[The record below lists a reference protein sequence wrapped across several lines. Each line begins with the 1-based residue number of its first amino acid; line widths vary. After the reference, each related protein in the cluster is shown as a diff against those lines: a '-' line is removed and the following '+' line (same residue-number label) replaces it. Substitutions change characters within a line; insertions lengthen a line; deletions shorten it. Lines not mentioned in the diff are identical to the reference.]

1 MTTEEALAEAQ
12 TNDTGAGEVI
22 VIDNDLRTIII
33 PASITLL
40 GVVSDENV
48 QTLHFQMPKTYKGLD
63 LSEFAIRINYMNANN
78 VGDTYAVD
86 DSEISGENIVFTW
99 TVGRVACMYKG
110 NTKFIVCLKKKDVSG
125 NVLKE
130 FNTSLASLPV
140 LEGLETTEAVV
151 AENPDIIE
159 QILTKLDNVTEIP
172 QEKVSSA
179 VEEYMAKNPINIP
192 KKLPNP
198 HKLTFAGAVTAEYD
212 GSGAVTVTIPEVSVK
227 KIPRITD
234 GGKEEVA
241 AAVSFIDDD
250 CRSAAYDTLFPLI
263 KELDIP
269 YTLACPPGKI
279 GADLYM
285 TQEQLL
291 EMYNYGVT
299 ISCHTWAETNMDT
312 LSKDQLEENLKKC
325 VEKYRE
331 WGITDVNSYAYTQG
345 KYSVDNMSVVKKYF
359 NMGFLVNKGI
369 NIIPYETYYM
379 RRVGL
384 FPTDNSFSL
393 SDAKAYVDK
402 LLTSGGWLIFMTHC
416 WTSTFNVT
424 ELKELVSY
432 IKGKSVQII
441 DVNEMI
447 EKTGN
452 VVDIGYY
459 KKDDLNT
466 GKHYFVVDF
475 TGKIWTDQFS
485 SDTGE
490 KIETVELTIKTS
502 YSIGKETSSAYK
514 GKLLA
519 LTSTNT
525 KFKVCEPV
533 DVTDCSKVLITGW
546 SYSGYGI
553 YSFLD
558 ESGECASAKWA
569 TKTASEGGNS
579 VVEERVKVPAGAKT
593 LIIAGHSDYVLPAL
607 SKVRQ

>member
-1 MTTEEALAEAQ
+1 MTLEEALEASEVEPV
-12 TNDTGAGEVI
+12 NDIFQINPET
-22 VIDNDLRTIII
+22 RTITVPETEKIF
-33 PASITLL
+33 
-40 GVVSDENV
+40 GVSHDGNTERKHFRCPKIVGDNIDLSTMHLYINYQNANGQKYPYLVEDV
-48 QTLHFQMPKTYKGLD
+48 QTDGDYITFSWLIGADVVEYKGQ
-63 LSEFAIRINYMNANN
+63 I
-78 VGDTYAVD
+78 
-86 DSEISGENIVFTW
+86 
-99 TVGRVACMYKG
+99 
-110 NTKFIVCLKKKDVSG
+110 KFIVCAKKSDGTKS
-125 NVLKE
+125 E
-130 FNTSLASLPV
+130 WNTTLAEGTV
-140 LEGLETTEAVV
+140 LEGLEAADEV
-151 AENPDIIE
+151 AERNPDIIE
-159 QILTKLDNVTEIP
+159 QILTRLDSITEPVI
-172 QEKVSSA
+172 QESSA
-179 VEEYMAKNPINIP
+179 KRI
-192 KKLPNP
+192 
-198 HKLTFAGAVTAEYD
+198 T
-212 GSGAVTVTIPEVSVK
+212 
-227 KIPRITD
+227 RITD

-250 CRSAAYDTLFPLI
+250 CRSAAYATLFPLI

-312 LSKDQLEENLKKC
+312 LSKEQLEENLKKC

-345 KYSVDNMSVVKKYF
+345 KYSADNMSVVKKYF
-359 NMGFLVNKGI
+359 DMGFLVDKGI
-369 NIIPYETYYM
+369 NATPYETYYM

-384 FPTDNSFSL
+384 FPTDGSFSL
-393 SDAKAYVDK
+393 ADAKAYVDK

-416 WTSTFNVT
+416 WTSTFKAT
-424 ELKELVSY
+424 ELKELVNY
-432 IKGKSVQII
+432 IKGKSIPIV

-466 GKHYFVVDF
+466 GKHYFIVDS

-490 KIETVELTIKTS
+490 KIEAVELTIKTS
-502 YSIGKETSSAYK
+502 YSIGKETSSSYK

-525 KFKVCEPV
+525 KFRACEPV
-533 DVTDCSKVLITGW
+533 DVTDCSEVLITGW

-558 ESGECASAKWA
+558 ESGECVSAKWA
-569 TKTASEGGNS
+569 TKTTAEGGDS
-579 VVEERVKVPAGAKT
+579 VVEERISVPAGAKT

>member
-1 MTTEEALAEAQ
+1 MTTEEALAAAVVEPV
-12 TNDTGAGEVI
+12 NDIFEIDPETRVI
-22 VIDNDLRTIII
+22 TV
-33 PASITLL
+33 PASEKLF
-40 GVVSDENV
+40 GVANDGNSERKHFRCPKIVGDNIDLSTMHLYINYQNANGQKYPYLVEDV
-48 QTLHFQMPKTYKGLD
+48 QTDSDYITFTWLIGPDVVAYKGQ
-63 LSEFAIRINYMNANN
+63 
-78 VGDTYAVD
+78 V
-86 DSEISGENIVFTW
+86 
-99 TVGRVACMYKG
+99 
-110 NTKFIVCLKKKDVSG
+110 KFIVCAKKGDRAIS
-125 NVLKE
+125 E
-130 FNTSLASLPV
+130 WNTTIAEGTV
-140 LEGLETTEAVV
+140 LEGLEATDEVV
-151 AENPDIIE
+151 ARNPDIIE
-159 QILTKLDNVTEIP
+159 QILTRLNSITEPVT
-172 QEKVSSA
+172 QESSA
-179 VEEYMAKNPINIP
+179 KRI
-192 KKLPNP
+192 
-198 HKLTFAGAVTAEYD
+198 T
-212 GSGAVTVTIPEVSVK
+212 
-227 KIPRITD
+227 RITD

-241 AAVSFIDDD
+241 AAVSFVDDD
-250 CRSAAYDTLFPLI
+250 CRSATYTTLFPLI

-285 TQEQLL
+285 TREQLL
-291 EMYNYGVT
+291 EMYNHGVT

-312 LSKDQLEENLKKC
+312 LSKEQLKENLEKC

-345 KYSVDNMSVVKKYF
+345 KYSADNMSVVKKYF
-359 NMGFLVNKGI
+359 DMGFLVDKGI
-369 NIIPYETYYM
+369 NTAPYESYYM

-384 FPTDNSFSL
+384 FPTDGSFSL
-393 SDAKAYVDK
+393 ADAKIYVDK

-416 WTSTFNVT
+416 WTSTFNAT

-466 GKHYFVVDF
+466 GKHYFIVDS

-490 KIETVELTIKTS
+490 KIETIELTIMTS
-502 YSIGKETSSAYK
+502 YEIGKETSSSYK
-514 GKLLA
+514 GKLLP

-533 DVTDCSKVLITGW
+533 DVTDCLEVLITGW
-546 SYSGYGI
+546 SYNGYGI

-558 ESGECASAKWA
+558 ESGECISAKWS
-569 TKTASEGGNS
+569 TKSISEGGDP
-579 VVEERVKVPAGAKT
+579 VKEERVKVPAGAKT
-593 LIIAGHSDYVLPAL
+593 LIIAGHSDYLLPAL

>member
-1 MTTEEALAEAQ
+1 MTVEEALAASVVEPV
-12 TNDTGAGEVI
+12 NDIFEIDPETRVI
-22 VIDNDLRTIII
+22 TV
-33 PASITLL
+33 PASEKIF
-40 GVVSDENV
+40 GVSHDGNTERKHFRCSKIVGDNIDLSTMHLYINYQNANGQKYPYLVEDV
-48 QTLHFQMPKTYKGLD
+48 QTDGDYITFSWLIGPDVVEYKGQIKFVVCTKKSD
-63 LSEFAIRINYMNANN
+63 GTKSE
-78 VGDTYAVD
+78 
-86 DSEISGENIVFTW
+86 W
-99 TVGRVACMYKG
+99 
-110 NTKFIVCLKKKDVSG
+110 NT
-125 NVLKE
+125 
-130 FNTSLASLPV
+130 TLAEGTV
-140 LEGLETTEAVV
+140 LEGLEAANEVV
-151 AENPDIIE
+151 ERNPDIIE
-159 QILTKLDNVTEIP
+159 QILTRLDSITEP
-172 QEKVSSA
+172 VVQESSA
-179 VEEYMAKNPINIP
+179 KRI
-192 KKLPNP
+192 
-198 HKLTFAGAVTAEYD
+198 T
-212 GSGAVTVTIPEVSVK
+212 
-227 KIPRITD
+227 RITD
-234 GGKEEVA
+234 GRKEEVA

-250 CRSAAYDTLFPLI
+250 CRSAAYATLFPLI

-312 LSKDQLEENLKKC
+312 LSKEQLEENLKKC
-325 VEKYRE
+325 VERYRE

-345 KYSVDNMSVVKKYF
+345 KYSANNMSVVKKYF
-359 NMGFLVNKGI
+359 DMGFLVDKGI
-369 NIIPYETYYM
+369 NTAPYEAYYM

-384 FPTDNSFSL
+384 FPTDGSFSL
-393 SDAKAYVDK
+393 ADAKIYVDK

-416 WTSTFNVT
+416 WTSTFNAT
-424 ELKELVSY
+424 EFKELVSY

-466 GKHYFVVDF
+466 GKHYFIVDS

-490 KIETVELTIKTS
+490 KIETIELTIMTS
-502 YSIGKETSSAYK
+502 YEIGKETSSSYK
-514 GKLLA
+514 GKLLP

-533 DVTDCSKVLITGW
+533 DVTDCLEVLITGW

-558 ESGECASAKWA
+558 ESGECISAKWS
-569 TKTASEGGNS
+569 TKSISEGGDP
-579 VVEERVKVPAGAKT
+579 VKEERVKVPAGAKT
-593 LIIAGHSDYVLPAL
+593 LIIAGHSDYLLPAL

>member
-1 MTTEEALAEAQ
+1 MTLEEALEASGAEPV
-12 TNDTGAGEVI
+12 NDIFLLNPES
-22 VIDNDLRTIII
+22 RTITVPDTEKIFGVFSDGNTERKHFRCPKVVGDGI
-33 PASITLL
+33 DLTTLHLYINYQNANGKKYPYLVEDVQADGDYITFSWLISPD
-40 GVVSDENV
+40 VVS
-48 QTLHFQMPKTYKGLD
+48 YKGTVKFVLCAKKSD
-63 LSEFAIRINYMNANN
+63 GTKSE
-78 VGDTYAVD
+78 
-86 DSEISGENIVFTW
+86 W
-99 TVGRVACMYKG
+99 
-110 NTKFIVCLKKKDVSG
+110 NT
-125 NVLKE
+125 
-130 FNTSLASLPV
+130 TLAEGTV
-140 LEGLETTEAVV
+140 LEGLEATDEVV
-151 AENPDIIE
+151 ERNPDIIE
-159 QILTKLDNVTEIP
+159 QILTRLDSITEPVI
-172 QEKVSSA
+172 QESSA
-179 VEEYMAKNPINIP
+179 KRI
-192 KKLPNP
+192 
-198 HKLTFAGAVTAEYD
+198 T
-212 GSGAVTVTIPEVSVK
+212 
-227 KIPRITD
+227 RITD
-234 GGKEEVA
+234 GGREEIA

-250 CRSAAYDTLFPLI
+250 CRSAAYATLFPLI

-331 WGITDVNSYAYTQG
+331 WEITDVNSYAYTQG
-345 KYSVDNMSVVKKYF
+345 KYSVDNMSVIKKYF
-359 NMGFLVNKGI
+359 DMGFLVDKGI
-369 NIIPYETYYM
+369 NTIPYESCYM

-384 FPTDNSFSL
+384 FPTDGSFSL
-393 SDAKAYVDK
+393 ADAKIYVDK

-416 WTSTFNVT
+416 WTSTFNAT

-466 GKHYFVVDF
+466 GKHYFIVDS

-490 KIETVELTIKTS
+490 KIETIELTIMTS
-502 YSIGKETSSAYK
+502 YEIGKETSSSYK
-514 GKLLA
+514 GKLLP

-533 DVTDCSKVLITGW
+533 DVTDCLEVLITGW
-546 SYSGYGI
+546 SYNGYGI

-558 ESGECASAKWA
+558 ESGECISAKWS
-569 TKTASEGGNS
+569 TKSISEGGDP
-579 VVEERVKVPAGAKT
+579 VKEERVKVPAGAKT
-593 LIIAGHSDYVLPAL
+593 LIIAGHSDYLLPAL

>member
-1 MTTEEALAEAQ
+1 MTLEEALEASVIEPV
-12 TNDTGAGEVI
+12 NDIFEIDPETRVI
-22 VIDNDLRTIII
+22 TV
-33 PASITLL
+33 PASEKIF
-40 GVVSDENV
+40 GVSHDGNTERKHFRCSKIVGDNIDLSTMHLYINYQNANGQKYPYLVEDV
-48 QTLHFQMPKTYKGLD
+48 QTDGDYITFSWLIGPDVVEYKGQIKFVVCTKKSD
-63 LSEFAIRINYMNANN
+63 GTKSE
-78 VGDTYAVD
+78 
-86 DSEISGENIVFTW
+86 W
-99 TVGRVACMYKG
+99 
-110 NTKFIVCLKKKDVSG
+110 NT
-125 NVLKE
+125 
-130 FNTSLASLPV
+130 TLAEGTV
-140 LEGLETTEAVV
+140 LEGLEAANEVV
-151 AENPDIIE
+151 ERNPDIIE
-159 QILTKLDNVTEIP
+159 QILTRLDSITEPVI
-172 QEKVSSA
+172 QESSA
-179 VEEYMAKNPINIP
+179 KRI
-192 KKLPNP
+192 
-198 HKLTFAGAVTAEYD
+198 T
-212 GSGAVTVTIPEVSVK
+212 
-227 KIPRITD
+227 RITD
-234 GGKEEVA
+234 GRKEEVA

-250 CRSAAYDTLFPLI
+250 CRSAAYATLFPLI

-312 LSKDQLEENLKKC
+312 LSKEQLEENLKKC
-325 VEKYRE
+325 VERYRE

-345 KYSVDNMSVVKKYF
+345 KYSANNMSVVKKYF
-359 NMGFLVNKGI
+359 DMGFLVDKGI
-369 NIIPYETYYM
+369 NTAPYESYYM

-384 FPTDNSFSL
+384 FPTDGSFSL
-393 SDAKAYVDK
+393 ADAKIYVDK

-416 WTSTFNVT
+416 WTSTFNAT
-424 ELKELVSY
+424 EFKELVSY

-466 GKHYFVVDF
+466 GKHYFIVDS

-490 KIETVELTIKTS
+490 KIETIELTIMTS
-502 YSIGKETSSAYK
+502 YEIGKETSSSYK
-514 GKLLA
+514 GKLLP

-533 DVTDCSKVLITGW
+533 DVTDCLEVLITGW

-558 ESGECASAKWA
+558 ESGECISAKWS
-569 TKTASEGGNS
+569 TKSISEGGDP
-579 VVEERVKVPAGAKT
+579 VKEERVKVPAGAKT
-593 LIIAGHSDYVLPAL
+593 LIIAGHSDYLLPAL

>member
-1 MTTEEALAEAQ
+1 MTLEEALEASGAEPV
-12 TNDTGAGEVI
+12 NDIFQINPE
-22 VIDNDLRTIII
+22 NRTITVPESEKIF
-33 PASITLL
+33 
-40 GVVSDENV
+40 GVANDGNTERKHFRCPKVVGDNIDLSTMHLYINYQNANGQKYPYLVEDV
-48 QTLHFQMPKTYKGLD
+48 QTDGDYITFTWLIGPDVVAYKGQ
-63 LSEFAIRINYMNANN
+63 I
-78 VGDTYAVD
+78 
-86 DSEISGENIVFTW
+86 
-99 TVGRVACMYKG
+99 
-110 NTKFIVCLKKKDVSG
+110 KFIVCAKKADSSG
-125 NVLKE
+125 NLVNE
-130 FNTSLASLPV
+130 WNTTLAEGTV
-140 LEGLETTEAVV
+140 LEGLEATDEVV
-151 AENPDIIE
+151 AGNPDIIE
-159 QILTKLDNVTEIP
+159 QILTRLNSITEPVT
-172 QEKVSSA
+172 QESSA
-179 VEEYMAKNPINIP
+179 K
-192 KKLPNP
+192 
-198 HKLTFAGAVTAEYD
+198 
-212 GSGAVTVTIPEVSVK
+212 
-227 KIPRITD
+227 RITD

-250 CRSAAYDTLFPLI
+250 CRSATYTTLFPLI

-279 GADLYM
+279 GAEFYM

-359 NMGFLVNKGI
+359 DMGFLVNKGI

-416 WTSTFNVT
+416 WTSTFNAT
-424 ELKELVSY
+424 ELKDLVSY

-466 GKHYFVVDF
+466 GKHYFIVDY
-475 TGKIWTDQFS
+475 TGKIWTDQFPP
-485 SDTGE
+485 DTGE

-502 YSIGKETSSAYK
+502 YSIGKETSSTYK

-525 KFKVCEPV
+525 KFRACEPV
-533 DVTDCSKVLITGW
+533 SVTDCSEVLITGW

-558 ESGECASAKWA
+558 ESGECASGKWA

-607 SKVRQ
+607 SKVRK

>member
-1 MTTEEALAEAQ
+1 MTIDEALEASEAEPV
-12 TNDTGAGEVI
+12 NDIFQINPE
-22 VIDNDLRTIII
+22 NRTITVPESERIF
-33 PASITLL
+33 
-40 GVVSDENV
+40 GVSHDGNTERKHFRCPKIVGDNIDLSTMHLYINYQNANGQKYPYLVEDV
-48 QTLHFQMPKTYKGLD
+48 QTDGDYITFTWLIGPDVVAYKGQ
-63 LSEFAIRINYMNANN
+63 I
-78 VGDTYAVD
+78 
-86 DSEISGENIVFTW
+86 
-99 TVGRVACMYKG
+99 
-110 NTKFIVCLKKKDVSG
+110 KFIVCAKKGDG
-125 NVLKE
+125 TIPE
-130 FNTSLASLPV
+130 WNTTIAEGTV
-140 LEGLETTEAVV
+140 LEGLEATDEVV
-151 AENPDIIE
+151 ARNPDIIE
-159 QILTKLDNVTEIP
+159 QILTRLDSITEPVI
-172 QEKVSSA
+172 QESSA
-179 VEEYMAKNPINIP
+179 KRIT
-192 KKLPNP
+192 K
-198 HKLTFAGAVTAEYD
+198 
-212 GSGAVTVTIPEVSVK
+212 
-227 KIPRITD
+227 ITD

-250 CRSAAYDTLFPLI
+250 CRSAAYATLFPLI

-359 NMGFLVNKGI
+359 DMGFLVNKDI

-466 GKHYFVVDF
+466 GKHYFIVDS

-485 SDTGE
+485 SSAGE
-490 KIETVELTIKTS
+490 KIDIVELTIKTS
-502 YSIGKETSSAYK
+502 YSIGKETSSTYK

-525 KFKVCEPV
+525 KFRACEPV
-533 DVTDCSKVLITGW
+533 SVTDCSEVLITGW

-558 ESGECASAKWA
+558 ESGECVSAKWA
-569 TKTASEGGNS
+569 TKTVSEGGNS
-579 VVEERVKVPAGAKT
+579 VVEERISVPAGAKT
-593 LIIAGHSDYVLPAL
+593 LIIAGHSDYVLPGL

>member
-1 MTTEEALAEAQ
+1 MTVEEALAASVVEPV
-12 TNDTGAGEVI
+12 NDIFEINPETRVI
-22 VIDNDLRTIII
+22 TV
-33 PASITLL
+33 PASEKLF
-40 GVVSDENV
+40 GVANDGNSERKHFRCPKIVGDNIDLSTMHLYINYQNANGQKYPYLVEDV
-48 QTLHFQMPKTYKGLD
+48 QTDGDYITFSWLIGPDVVEYKGQIKFVVCTKKSD
-63 LSEFAIRINYMNANN
+63 GTKSE
-78 VGDTYAVD
+78 
-86 DSEISGENIVFTW
+86 W
-99 TVGRVACMYKG
+99 
-110 NTKFIVCLKKKDVSG
+110 NT
-125 NVLKE
+125 
-130 FNTSLASLPV
+130 TLAEGTV
-140 LEGLETTEAVV
+140 LEGLEAANEVV
-151 AENPDIIE
+151 ERNPDIIE
-159 QILTKLDNVTEIP
+159 QILTRLDSITEPVI
-172 QEKVSSA
+172 QESSA
-179 VEEYMAKNPINIP
+179 KRI
-192 KKLPNP
+192 
-198 HKLTFAGAVTAEYD
+198 T
-212 GSGAVTVTIPEVSVK
+212 
-227 KIPRITD
+227 RITD

-250 CRSAAYDTLFPLI
+250 CRSAAYATLFPLI

-312 LSKDQLEENLKKC
+312 LSKEQLEENLKKC
-325 VEKYRE
+325 VERYRE

-345 KYSVDNMSVVKKYF
+345 KYSANNMSVVKKYF
-359 NMGFLVNKGI
+359 DMGFLVDKGI
-369 NIIPYETYYM
+369 NTAPYESYYM

-384 FPTDNSFSL
+384 FPTDGSFSL
-393 SDAKAYVDK
+393 ADAKIYVDK

-416 WTSTFNVT
+416 WTSTFNAT
-424 ELKELVSY
+424 EFKELVSY

-466 GKHYFVVDF
+466 GKHYFIVDS

-490 KIETVELTIKTS
+490 KIETIELTIMTS
-502 YSIGKETSSAYK
+502 YEIGKETSSSYK
-514 GKLLA
+514 GKLLP

-525 KFKVCEPV
+525 KLKVCEPV
-533 DVTDCSKVLITGW
+533 DVTDCLEVLITGW

-558 ESGECASAKWA
+558 ESGECISAKWS
-569 TKTASEGGNS
+569 TKSISEGGDP
-579 VVEERVKVPAGAKT
+579 VKEERVKVPAGAKT
-593 LIIAGHSDYVLPAL
+593 LIIAGHSDYLLPAL

>member
-1 MTTEEALAEAQ
+1 MSEKMF
-12 TNDTGAGEVI
+12 NSYDDKSSPGADDLFLLW
-22 VIDNDLRTIII
+22 DNQESKVKNLKINNL
-33 PASITLL
+33 SKY
-40 GVVSDENV
+40 VEN
-48 QTLHFQMPKTYKGLD
+48 
-63 LSEFAIRINYMNANN
+63 
-78 VGDTYAVD
+78 
-86 DSEISGENIVFTW
+86 
-99 TVGRVACMYKG
+99 
-110 NTKFIVCLKKKDVSG
+110 KF
-125 NVLKE
+125 
-130 FNTSLASLPV
+130 
-140 LEGLETTEAVV
+140 
-151 AENPDIIE
+151 
-159 QILTKLDNVTEIP
+159 
-172 QEKVSSA
+172 
-179 VEEYMAKNPINIP
+179 P

-198 HKLTFAGAVTAEYD
+198 HKLTFNGAVSAEYD

-227 KIPRITD
+227 RITRITD

-250 CRSAAYDTLFPLI
+250 CRSATYTTLFPLI

-285 TQEQLL
+285 TREQLL
-291 EMYNYGVT
+291 EMYNHDVT

-359 NMGFLVNKGI
+359 DMGFLVDKGI
-369 NIIPYETYYM
+369 NTAPYESYYM

-384 FPTDNSFSL
+384 FPTDGSFSL
-393 SDAKAYVDK
+393 ADAKIYVDK

-416 WTSTFNVT
+416 WTSTFNAT
-424 ELKELVSY
+424 EFKELVSY

-466 GKHYFVVDF
+466 GKHYFIVDS

-490 KIETVELTIKTS
+490 KIETIELTIMTS
-502 YSIGKETSSAYK
+502 YEIGKETSSSYK
-514 GKLLA
+514 GKLLP

-533 DVTDCSKVLITGW
+533 DVTDCLEVLITGW

-558 ESGECASAKWA
+558 ESGECISAKWS
-569 TKTASEGGNS
+569 TKSISEGGDP
-579 VVEERVKVPAGAKT
+579 VKEERVKVPAGAKT
-593 LIIAGHSDYVLPAL
+593 LIIAGHSDYLLPGL

>member
-1 MTTEEALAEAQ
+1 MTTEEALAAAVVEPV
-12 TNDTGAGEVI
+12 NDIFE
-22 VIDNDLRTIII
+22 IDPETRTITVPETEKIFGVSHDGNTERKHFRCSKI
-33 PASITLL
+33 VGDNIDLSTMHLYINYQNANGQKYPYLVEDIRTDGDYITFSWLI
-40 GVVSDENV
+40 GPDVVA
-48 QTLHFQMPKTYKGLD
+48 YKGQ
-63 LSEFAIRINYMNANN
+63 I
-78 VGDTYAVD
+78 
-86 DSEISGENIVFTW
+86 
-99 TVGRVACMYKG
+99 
-110 NTKFIVCLKKKDVSG
+110 KFIVCAKKGDG
-125 NVLKE
+125 TIPE
-130 FNTSLASLPV
+130 WNTTIAEGTV
-140 LEGLETTEAVV
+140 LEGLEATDEVTER
-151 AENPDIIE
+151 NPDIIE
-159 QILTKLDNVTEIP
+159 QILTRLDSITEPVI
-172 QEKVSSA
+172 QESSA
-179 VEEYMAKNPINIP
+179 KRI
-192 KKLPNP
+192 
-198 HKLTFAGAVTAEYD
+198 T
-212 GSGAVTVTIPEVSVK
+212 
-227 KIPRITD
+227 RITD

-250 CRSAAYDTLFPLI
+250 CRSAAYATLFPLI

-312 LSKDQLEENLKKC
+312 LSKEQLEENLKKC
-325 VEKYRE
+325 VERYRE

-359 NMGFLVNKGI
+359 DMGFLVDKGI
-369 NIIPYETYYM
+369 NTIPYESCYM

-384 FPTDNSFSL
+384 FPTDGSFSL
-393 SDAKAYVDK
+393 ADAKVYVDK

-416 WTSTFNVT
+416 WTSTFKAT
-424 ELKELVSY
+424 ELKELVNY
-432 IKGKSVQII
+432 IKGKSIPIV

-466 GKHYFVVDF
+466 GKHYFIVDS

-490 KIETVELTIKTS
+490 KIEAVELTIKTS
-502 YSIGKETSSAYK
+502 YSIGKETSSSYK

-525 KFKVCEPV
+525 KFRACEPV
-533 DVTDCSKVLITGW
+533 DVTDCSEVLITGW

-558 ESGECASAKWA
+558 ESGECVSARWA
-569 TKTASEGGNS
+569 TKSTSEGGDL
-579 VVEERVKVPAGAKT
+579 VKEERVKVPTDAKT

>member
-1 MTTEEALAEAQ
+1 MTVEEALAASVVEPV
-12 TNDTGAGEVI
+12 NDIFEINPETRVI
-22 VIDNDLRTIII
+22 TV
-33 PASITLL
+33 PASEKLF
-40 GVVSDENV
+40 GVANDGNSERKHFRCPKIVGDNIDLSTMHLYINYQNANGDKYPYLVEDV
-48 QTLHFQMPKTYKGLD
+48 QTDGDYITFSWLIGPDVVEYKGQIKFVVCTKKSD
-63 LSEFAIRINYMNANN
+63 GTKSE
-78 VGDTYAVD
+78 
-86 DSEISGENIVFTW
+86 W
-99 TVGRVACMYKG
+99 
-110 NTKFIVCLKKKDVSG
+110 NT
-125 NVLKE
+125 
-130 FNTSLASLPV
+130 TLAEGTV
-140 LEGLETTEAVV
+140 LEGLEATNEVV
-151 AENPDIIE
+151 ERNPDIIE
-159 QILTKLDNVTEIP
+159 QILTRLDSITEPVT
-172 QEKVSSA
+172 QESSA
-179 VEEYMAKNPINIP
+179 KRI
-192 KKLPNP
+192 
-198 HKLTFAGAVTAEYD
+198 T
-212 GSGAVTVTIPEVSVK
+212 
-227 KIPRITD
+227 RITD

-241 AAVSFIDDD
+241 AAVSFVDDD
-250 CRSAAYDTLFPLI
+250 CRSATYTTLFPLI

-285 TQEQLL
+285 TREQLL
-291 EMYNYGVT
+291 EMYNHGVT

-312 LSKDQLEENLKKC
+312 LSKEQLKENLEKC

-345 KYSVDNMSVVKKYF
+345 KYSADNMSVVKKYF
-359 NMGFLVNKGI
+359 DMGFLVDKGI
-369 NIIPYETYYM
+369 NTALYESYYM

-384 FPTDNSFSL
+384 FPTDGSFSL
-393 SDAKAYVDK
+393 ADAKIYVDK

-416 WTSTFNVT
+416 WTSTFNAT

-466 GKHYFVVDF
+466 GKHYFIVDS

-490 KIETVELTIKTS
+490 KIETIELTIMTS
-502 YSIGKETSSAYK
+502 YEIGKETSSSYK
-514 GKLLA
+514 GKLLP

-525 KFKVCEPV
+525 KFEVCEPV
-533 DVTDCSKVLITGW
+533 DVTDCLEVLITGW
-546 SYSGYGI
+546 SYNGYGI

-558 ESGECASAKWA
+558 ESGECISAKWS
-569 TKTASEGGNS
+569 TKSISEGGDP
-579 VVEERVKVPAGAKT
+579 VKEERVKVPAGAKT
-593 LIIAGHSDYVLPAL
+593 LIIAGHSDYLLPAL

>member
-1 MTTEEALAEAQ
+1 MTVEEALAASVVEPV
-12 TNDTGAGEVI
+12 NDIFEIDPETRVI
-22 VIDNDLRTIII
+22 TV
-33 PASITLL
+33 PASEKIF
-40 GVVSDENV
+40 GVSHDGNTERKHFRCSKIVGDNIDLSTMHLYINYQNANGQKYPYLVEDV
-48 QTLHFQMPKTYKGLD
+48 QTDGDYITFSWLIGPDVVEYKGQIKFVVCTKKSD
-63 LSEFAIRINYMNANN
+63 GTKSE
-78 VGDTYAVD
+78 
-86 DSEISGENIVFTW
+86 W
-99 TVGRVACMYKG
+99 
-110 NTKFIVCLKKKDVSG
+110 NT
-125 NVLKE
+125 
-130 FNTSLASLPV
+130 TLAEGTV
-140 LEGLETTEAVV
+140 LEGLEAANEVV
-151 AENPDIIE
+151 ERNPDIIE
-159 QILTKLDNVTEIP
+159 QILTRLDSITEPVI
-172 QEKVSSA
+172 QESSA
-179 VEEYMAKNPINIP
+179 KRI
-192 KKLPNP
+192 
-198 HKLTFAGAVTAEYD
+198 T
-212 GSGAVTVTIPEVSVK
+212 
-227 KIPRITD
+227 RITD
-234 GGKEEVA
+234 GRKEEVA

-250 CRSAAYDTLFPLI
+250 CRSAAYATLFPLI

-312 LSKDQLEENLKKC
+312 LSKEQLEENLKKC
-325 VEKYRE
+325 VERYRE

-345 KYSVDNMSVVKKYF
+345 KYSANNMSVVKKYF
-359 NMGFLVNKGI
+359 DMGFLVDKGI
-369 NIIPYETYYM
+369 NTAPYESYYM

-384 FPTDNSFSL
+384 FPTDGSFSL
-393 SDAKAYVDK
+393 ADAKIYVDK

-416 WTSTFNVT
+416 WTSTFNAT
-424 ELKELVSY
+424 EFKELVSY

-466 GKHYFVVDF
+466 GKHYFIVDS

-490 KIETVELTIKTS
+490 KIETIELTIMTS
-502 YSIGKETSSAYK
+502 YEIGKETSSSYK
-514 GKLLA
+514 GKLLP

-533 DVTDCSKVLITGW
+533 DVTDCLEVLITGW

-558 ESGECASAKWA
+558 ESGECISAKWS
-569 TKTASEGGNS
+569 TKSISEGGDP
-579 VVEERVKVPAGAKT
+579 VKEERVKVPAGAKT
-593 LIIAGHSDYVLPAL
+593 LIIAGHSDYLLPAL

>member
-1 MTTEEALAEAQ
+1 MLESIFDRRKKWIQDYNERGGGEAVMTLEEALEASAVDPVNAVFQ
-12 TNDTGAGEVI
+12 INPESRIITVPESERIFGVANDGNTERKHFRCPKI
-22 VIDNDLRTIII
+22 VGDNIDLSTMHLYINYQNANGQKYPYLVEDVKTDGDY
-33 PASITLL
+33 ITFSWLI
-40 GVVSDENV
+40 GPDVVA
-48 QTLHFQMPKTYKGLD
+48 YKGQ
-63 LSEFAIRINYMNANN
+63 
-78 VGDTYAVD
+78 V
-86 DSEISGENIVFTW
+86 
-99 TVGRVACMYKG
+99 
-110 NTKFIVCLKKKDVSG
+110 KFIVCAKNG
-125 NVLKE
+125 ATTE
-130 FNTSLASLPV
+130 WNTTLAEGTV
-140 LEGLETTEAVV
+140 LEGLEATDEVM
-151 AENPDIIE
+151 ERNPDIIE
-159 QILTKLDNVTEIP
+159 QILTRLDSITEPAI
-172 QEKVSSA
+172 QESSA
-179 VEEYMAKNPINIP
+179 KRI
-192 KKLPNP
+192 
-198 HKLTFAGAVTAEYD
+198 T
-212 GSGAVTVTIPEVSVK
+212 
-227 KIPRITD
+227 RITD
-234 GGKEEVA
+234 GGKEEIA

-250 CRSAAYDTLFPLI
+250 CRSAAYATLFPLI

-345 KYSVDNMSVVKKYF
+345 KYSVDNMSIVKKYF
-359 NMGFLVNKGI
+359 DMGFLVDKGI
-369 NIIPYETYYM
+369 NVIPHETYYM

-384 FPTDNSFSL
+384 FPTDGSFSL
-393 SDAKAYVDK
+393 ADAKAYVDK

-416 WTSTFNVT
+416 WTSTFNAT
-424 ELKELVSY
+424 ELKELVNY
-432 IKGKSVQII
+432 IKGKSVPIV

-466 GKHYFVVDF
+466 GKHYFIIDS
-475 TGKIWTDQFS
+475 TGKVYTDQFS
-485 SDTGE
+485 SNTGE
-490 KIETVELTIKTS
+490 KIETVELTLKSS
-502 YSIGKETSSAYK
+502 YSIGKETSSSYK

-525 KFKVCEPV
+525 KFRACEPV
-533 DVTDCSKVLITGW
+533 NVTDCSEVLITGW
-546 SYSGYGI
+546 SYNGYGI

-558 ESGECASAKWA
+558 ESGECVSAKWA
-569 TKTASEGGNS
+569 TKTTAEGGDS
-579 VVEERVKVPAGAKT
+579 VVEERVKVPTDAKT

>member
-1 MTTEEALAEAQ
+1 MTIEEALAASVVEPV
-12 TNDTGAGEVI
+12 NDIFEIDPETRVI
-22 VIDNDLRTIII
+22 TV
-33 PASITLL
+33 PASEKIF
-40 GVVSDENV
+40 GVSHDGNTERKHFRCSKIVGDNIDLSTMHLYINYQNANGQKYPYLVEDV
-48 QTLHFQMPKTYKGLD
+48 QTDGDYIAFSWLIGPDVVEYKGQIKFVVCTKKSD
-63 LSEFAIRINYMNANN
+63 GTKSE
-78 VGDTYAVD
+78 
-86 DSEISGENIVFTW
+86 W
-99 TVGRVACMYKG
+99 
-110 NTKFIVCLKKKDVSG
+110 NT
-125 NVLKE
+125 
-130 FNTSLASLPV
+130 TLAEGTV
-140 LEGLETTEAVV
+140 LEGLEAANEVV
-151 AENPDIIE
+151 ERNPDIIE
-159 QILTKLDNVTEIP
+159 QILTRLDSITEPVI
-172 QEKVSSA
+172 QESSA
-179 VEEYMAKNPINIP
+179 KRI
-192 KKLPNP
+192 
-198 HKLTFAGAVTAEYD
+198 T
-212 GSGAVTVTIPEVSVK
+212 
-227 KIPRITD
+227 RITD

-250 CRSAAYDTLFPLI
+250 CRSAAYATLFPLI

-312 LSKDQLEENLKKC
+312 LSKEQLEENLKKC
-325 VEKYRE
+325 VERYRE

-345 KYSVDNMSVVKKYF
+345 KYSANNMSVVKKYF
-359 NMGFLVNKGI
+359 DMGFLVDKGI
-369 NIIPYETYYM
+369 NTAPYESYYM

-384 FPTDNSFSL
+384 FPTDGSFSL
-393 SDAKAYVDK
+393 ADAKIYVDK

-416 WTSTFNVT
+416 WTSTFNAT
-424 ELKELVSY
+424 EFKELVSY

-466 GKHYFVVDF
+466 GKHYFIVDS

-490 KIETVELTIKTS
+490 KIETIEFTIMTS
-502 YSIGKETSSAYK
+502 YEIGKETSSSYK
-514 GKLLA
+514 GKLLP

-533 DVTDCSKVLITGW
+533 DVTDCLEVLITGW

-558 ESGECASAKWA
+558 ESGECISAKWS
-569 TKTASEGGNS
+569 TKSISEGGDP
-579 VVEERVKVPAGAKT
+579 VKEERVKVPAGAKT
-593 LIIAGHSDYVLPAL
+593 LIIAGHSDYLLPAL

>member
-1 MTTEEALAEAQ
+1 MTVMTLEEALEASGAEPV
-12 TNDTGAGEVI
+12 NDIFQINPE
-22 VIDNDLRTIII
+22 NRTITVPESEKIF
-33 PASITLL
+33 
-40 GVVSDENV
+40 GVANDGNAERKHFKCPKIVGDNIDLSTMHLYINYQNANGQKYPYLVEDV
-48 QTLHFQMPKTYKGLD
+48 QTDSDYITFTWLIGPDVVAYKGQ
-63 LSEFAIRINYMNANN
+63 I
-78 VGDTYAVD
+78 
-86 DSEISGENIVFTW
+86 
-99 TVGRVACMYKG
+99 
-110 NTKFIVCLKKKDVSG
+110 KFIVCAKKGDG
-125 NVLKE
+125 TIPE
-130 FNTSLASLPV
+130 WNTTIAEGIV
-140 LEGLETTEAVV
+140 LEGLEATDEVV
-151 AENPDIIE
+151 ARNPDIIE
-159 QILTKLDNVTEIP
+159 QILTRLNSITEPVT
-172 QEKVSSA
+172 QESSA
-179 VEEYMAKNPINIP
+179 KRI
-192 KKLPNP
+192 
-198 HKLTFAGAVTAEYD
+198 T
-212 GSGAVTVTIPEVSVK
+212 
-227 KIPRITD
+227 RITD

-250 CRSAAYDTLFPLI
+250 CRSATYTTLFPLI

-285 TQEQLL
+285 TREQLL
-291 EMYNYGVT
+291 EMYNHGVT

-312 LSKDQLEENLKKC
+312 LSKEQLKENLEKC

-345 KYSVDNMSVVKKYF
+345 KYSADNMSVVKKYF
-359 NMGFLVNKGI
+359 DMGFRVNKGI

-416 WTSTFNVT
+416 WTSTFNAT
-424 ELKELVSY
+424 ELKDLVSY

-466 GKHYFVVDF
+466 GKHYFIVDS

-502 YSIGKETSSAYK
+502 YSIGKETSSTYK

-533 DVTDCSKVLITGW
+533 DVTDCSEVLITGW

-607 SKVRQ
+607 SKVRR

>member
-1 MTTEEALAEAQ
+1 MTLEEALETSRAEPV
-12 TNDTGAGEVI
+12 NDIFQINPE
-22 VIDNDLRTIII
+22 NRTITVPESEKIF
-33 PASITLL
+33 
-40 GVVSDENV
+40 GVANDGNAERKHFKCPKIVGDNIDLSTMHLYINYQNANGQKYPYLVEDV
-48 QTLHFQMPKTYKGLD
+48 QTDSDYITFTWLISPDVVAYKGQ
-63 LSEFAIRINYMNANN
+63 I
-78 VGDTYAVD
+78 
-86 DSEISGENIVFTW
+86 
-99 TVGRVACMYKG
+99 
-110 NTKFIVCLKKKDVSG
+110 KFIVCAKKADSSG
-125 NVLKE
+125 NLVNE
-130 FNTSLASLPV
+130 WNTTLAEGTV
-140 LEGLETTEAVV
+140 LEGLEATDEVV
-151 AENPDIIE
+151 ARNPDIIE
-159 QILTKLDNVTEIP
+159 QILTRLDSITEPVI
-172 QEKVSSA
+172 QESSA
-179 VEEYMAKNPINIP
+179 KRIT
-192 KKLPNP
+192 K
-198 HKLTFAGAVTAEYD
+198 
-212 GSGAVTVTIPEVSVK
+212 
-227 KIPRITD
+227 ITD

-312 LSKDQLEENLKKC
+312 LSKDQLEEDLKKC

-432 IKGKSVQII
+432 IKGKSVQ
-441 DVNEMI
+441 
-447 EKTGN
+447 
-452 VVDIGYY
+452 
-459 KKDDLNT
+459 
-466 GKHYFVVDF
+466 
-475 TGKIWTDQFS
+475 
-485 SDTGE
+485 
-490 KIETVELTIKTS
+490 
-502 YSIGKETSSAYK
+502 
-514 GKLLA
+514 
-519 LTSTNT
+519 
-525 KFKVCEPV
+525 
-533 DVTDCSKVLITGW
+533 
-546 SYSGYGI
+546 
-553 YSFLD
+553 
-558 ESGECASAKWA
+558 
-569 TKTASEGGNS
+569 
-579 VVEERVKVPAGAKT
+579 
-593 LIIAGHSDYVLPAL
+593 
-607 SKVRQ
+607 RQ

>member
-1 MTTEEALAEAQ
+1 MHLYINYQNANGQKYPYLVE
-12 TNDTGAGEVI
+12 D
-22 VIDNDLRTIII
+22 
-33 PASITLL
+33 
-40 GVVSDENV
+40 V
-48 QTLHFQMPKTYKGLD
+48 QTDGDYITFSWLIGPDVVAYKGQ
-63 LSEFAIRINYMNANN
+63 
-78 VGDTYAVD
+78 V
-86 DSEISGENIVFTW
+86 
-99 TVGRVACMYKG
+99 
-110 NTKFIVCLKKKDVSG
+110 KFIVCAKKGDG
-125 NVLKE
+125 TIPE
-130 FNTSLASLPV
+130 WNTTLAEGIV
-140 LEGLETTEAVV
+140 LEGLEATDEVV
-151 AENPDIIE
+151 ARNPDIIE
-159 QILTKLDNVTEIP
+159 QILTRLNSITEPVT
-172 QEKVSSA
+172 QESSA
-179 VEEYMAKNPINIP
+179 KRI
-192 KKLPNP
+192 
-198 HKLTFAGAVTAEYD
+198 T
-212 GSGAVTVTIPEVSVK
+212 
-227 KIPRITD
+227 RITD

-250 CRSAAYDTLFPLI
+250 CRSATYTTLFPLI

-285 TQEQLL
+285 TREQLL
-291 EMYNYGVT
+291 EMYNHGVT

-312 LSKDQLEENLKKC
+312 LSKEQLKENLEKC

-345 KYSVDNMSVVKKYF
+345 KYSADNMSVVKKYF
-359 NMGFLVNKGI
+359 DMGFLVNKGI

-416 WTSTFNVT
+416 WTSTFNAT
-424 ELKELVSY
+424 ELKDLVSY

-466 GKHYFVVDF
+466 GKHYFIVDS

-502 YSIGKETSSAYK
+502 YSIGKETSSTYK

-533 DVTDCSKVLITGW
+533 DVTDCSEVLITGW

-569 TKTASEGGNS
+569 TKTTSEGGNS

>member
-1 MTTEEALAEAQ
+1 MTVEEALAASVVEPV
-12 TNDTGAGEVI
+12 NDIFEIDTETRVI
-22 VIDNDLRTIII
+22 TV
-33 PASITLL
+33 PASEKIF
-40 GVVSDENV
+40 GVSHDGNTERKHFRCSKIVGDNIDLSTMHLYINYQNANGQKYPYLVEDV
-48 QTLHFQMPKTYKGLD
+48 QTDGDYITFSWLIGPDVVEYKGQIKFVVCTKKSD
-63 LSEFAIRINYMNANN
+63 GTKSE
-78 VGDTYAVD
+78 
-86 DSEISGENIVFTW
+86 W
-99 TVGRVACMYKG
+99 
-110 NTKFIVCLKKKDVSG
+110 NT
-125 NVLKE
+125 
-130 FNTSLASLPV
+130 TLAEGTV
-140 LEGLETTEAVV
+140 LEGLEATDEVV
-151 AENPDIIE
+151 ERNPDIIE
-159 QILTKLDNVTEIP
+159 QILTRLDSITEPVI
-172 QEKVSSA
+172 QESSA
-179 VEEYMAKNPINIP
+179 KRI
-192 KKLPNP
+192 
-198 HKLTFAGAVTAEYD
+198 T
-212 GSGAVTVTIPEVSVK
+212 
-227 KIPRITD
+227 RITD

-250 CRSAAYDTLFPLI
+250 CRSAAYATLFPLI

-312 LSKDQLEENLKKC
+312 LSKEQLEENLKKC
-325 VEKYRE
+325 VERYRE

-345 KYSVDNMSVVKKYF
+345 KYSANNMSVVKKYF
-359 NMGFLVNKGI
+359 DMGFLVDKGI
-369 NIIPYETYYM
+369 NTAPYESYYM

-384 FPTDNSFSL
+384 FPTDGSFSL
-393 SDAKAYVDK
+393 ADAKIYVDK

-416 WTSTFNVT
+416 WTSTFNAT
-424 ELKELVSY
+424 EFKELVSY

-466 GKHYFVVDF
+466 GKHYFIVDS

-490 KIETVELTIKTS
+490 KIETIELTIMTS
-502 YSIGKETSSAYK
+502 YEIGKETSSSYK
-514 GKLLA
+514 GKLLP

-533 DVTDCSKVLITGW
+533 DVTDCLEVLITGW

-558 ESGECASAKWA
+558 ESGECISAKWS
-569 TKTASEGGNS
+569 TKSISEGGDP
-579 VVEERVKVPAGAKT
+579 VKEERVKVPAGAKT
-593 LIIAGHSDYVLPAL
+593 LIIAGHSDYLLPAL

>member
-1 MTTEEALAEAQ
+1 MTLEEALEASGAEPV
-12 TNDTGAGEVI
+12 NDIFLINPES
-22 VIDNDLRTIII
+22 RTITVPDTEKIFGVFSDGNTERKHFRCPKVVGDGI
-33 PASITLL
+33 DLTTLHLYINYQNANGKKYPYLVEDVQADGDYITFSWLISPD
-40 GVVSDENV
+40 VVS
-48 QTLHFQMPKTYKGLD
+48 YKGTVKFVLCAKKSD
-63 LSEFAIRINYMNANN
+63 GTKSE
-78 VGDTYAVD
+78 
-86 DSEISGENIVFTW
+86 W
-99 TVGRVACMYKG
+99 
-110 NTKFIVCLKKKDVSG
+110 NT
-125 NVLKE
+125 
-130 FNTSLASLPV
+130 TLAEGTV
-140 LEGLETTEAVV
+140 LEGLEATDEVV
-151 AENPDIIE
+151 ERNPDIIE
-159 QILTKLDNVTEIP
+159 QILTRLDSITEPVI
-172 QEKVSSA
+172 QESSA
-179 VEEYMAKNPINIP
+179 KRI
-192 KKLPNP
+192 
-198 HKLTFAGAVTAEYD
+198 T
-212 GSGAVTVTIPEVSVK
+212 
-227 KIPRITD
+227 RITD
-234 GGKEEVA
+234 GGREEIA

-250 CRSAAYDTLFPLI
+250 CRSAAYATLFPLI

-331 WGITDVNSYAYTQG
+331 WEITDVNSYAYTQG
-345 KYSVDNMSVVKKYF
+345 KYSVDNMSVIKKYF
-359 NMGFLVNKGI
+359 DMGFLVDKGI
-369 NIIPYETYYM
+369 NTIPYESCYM

-384 FPTDNSFSL
+384 FPTDGSFSL
-393 SDAKAYVDK
+393 ADAKVYVDK

-416 WTSTFNVT
+416 WTSTFNAT
-424 ELKELVSY
+424 ELKDLVSY
-432 IKGKSVQII
+432 IKGKSIRII

-466 GKHYFVVDF
+466 GKHYFIVDF

-502 YSIGKETSSAYK
+502 YSIGKETSSTYK

-533 DVTDCSKVLITGW
+533 DVTDCSEVLITGW

-558 ESGECASAKWA
+558 ESGECVSAKWA

>member
-1 MTTEEALAEAQ
+1 MTVEEALAASVVEPV
-12 TNDTGAGEVI
+12 NDIFEIDPETRVI
-22 VIDNDLRTIII
+22 TVPTSEKIFGVSHDGNTERKHFRCSKIVGDNIDLSTMHLYINYQNANGQKYPYLVED
-33 PASITLL
+33 
-40 GVVSDENV
+40 V
-48 QTLHFQMPKTYKGLD
+48 QTDGDYITFSWLIGPDVVEYKGQIKFVVCTKKSD
-63 LSEFAIRINYMNANN
+63 GTKSE
-78 VGDTYAVD
+78 
-86 DSEISGENIVFTW
+86 W
-99 TVGRVACMYKG
+99 
-110 NTKFIVCLKKKDVSG
+110 NT
-125 NVLKE
+125 
-130 FNTSLASLPV
+130 TLAEGTV
-140 LEGLETTEAVV
+140 LEGLEAANEVV
-151 AENPDIIE
+151 ERNPDIIE
-159 QILTKLDNVTEIP
+159 QILTRLDSITEP
-172 QEKVSSA
+172 VVQESSA
-179 VEEYMAKNPINIP
+179 KRI
-192 KKLPNP
+192 
-198 HKLTFAGAVTAEYD
+198 T
-212 GSGAVTVTIPEVSVK
+212 
-227 KIPRITD
+227 RITD
-234 GGKEEVA
+234 GRKEEVA

-250 CRSAAYDTLFPLI
+250 CRSAAYATLFPLI

-312 LSKDQLEENLKKC
+312 LSKEQLEENLKKC
-325 VEKYRE
+325 VERYRE

-345 KYSVDNMSVVKKYF
+345 KYSANNMSVVKKYF
-359 NMGFLVNKGI
+359 DMGFLVDKGI
-369 NIIPYETYYM
+369 NTAPYESYYM

-384 FPTDNSFSL
+384 FPTDGSFSL
-393 SDAKAYVDK
+393 ADAKIYVDK

-416 WTSTFNVT
+416 WTSTFNAT
-424 ELKELVSY
+424 EFKELVSY

-466 GKHYFVVDF
+466 GKHYFIVDS

-490 KIETVELTIKTS
+490 KIETIELTIMTS
-502 YSIGKETSSAYK
+502 YEIGKETSSSYK
-514 GKLLA
+514 GKLLP

-533 DVTDCSKVLITGW
+533 DVTDCLEVLITGW

-558 ESGECASAKWA
+558 ESGECISAKWS
-569 TKTASEGGNS
+569 TKSISEGGDP
-579 VVEERVKVPAGAKT
+579 VKEERVKVPAGAKT
-593 LIIAGHSDYVLPAL
+593 LIIAGHSDYLLPAL

>member
-1 MTTEEALAEAQ
+1 MTLEEALAASEAEPV
-12 TNDTGAGEVI
+12 NDIFLINPET
-22 VIDNDLRTIII
+22 RTITVLETEKIF
-33 PASITLL
+33 
-40 GVVSDENV
+40 GVSHDGNTERKHFRCPKIVGDNIDLSTMHLYINYQNANGQKYPYLVEDV
-48 QTLHFQMPKTYKGLD
+48 QTDGDYITFSWLIGPDVVEYKGQIKFVVCTKKSD
-63 LSEFAIRINYMNANN
+63 GAKSE
-78 VGDTYAVD
+78 
-86 DSEISGENIVFTW
+86 W
-99 TVGRVACMYKG
+99 
-110 NTKFIVCLKKKDVSG
+110 NT
-125 NVLKE
+125 
-130 FNTSLASLPV
+130 TLAEGTV
-140 LEGLETTEAVV
+140 LEGLEAANEVV
-151 AENPDIIE
+151 ERNPDIIE
-159 QILTKLDNVTEIP
+159 QILTRLDSITEPVI
-172 QEKVSSA
+172 QESSA
-179 VEEYMAKNPINIP
+179 KRI
-192 KKLPNP
+192 
-198 HKLTFAGAVTAEYD
+198 T
-212 GSGAVTVTIPEVSVK
+212 
-227 KIPRITD
+227 RITD

-250 CRSAAYDTLFPLI
+250 CRSAAYATLFPLI

-312 LSKDQLEENLKKC
+312 LSKEQLEENLKKC
-325 VEKYRE
+325 VERYRE

-345 KYSVDNMSVVKKYF
+345 KYSANNMSVVKKYF
-359 NMGFLVNKGI
+359 DMGFLVDKGI
-369 NIIPYETYYM
+369 NTAPYESYYM

-384 FPTDNSFSL
+384 FPTDGSFSL
-393 SDAKAYVDK
+393 ADAKIYVDK

-416 WTSTFNVT
+416 WTSTFNAT
-424 ELKELVSY
+424 EFKELVSY

-466 GKHYFVVDF
+466 GKHYFIVDS

-490 KIETVELTIKTS
+490 KIETIELTIMTS
-502 YSIGKETSSAYK
+502 YEIGKETSSSYK
-514 GKLLA
+514 GKLLP

-533 DVTDCSKVLITGW
+533 DVTDCLEVLITGW

-558 ESGECASAKWA
+558 ESGECISAKWS
-569 TKTASEGGNS
+569 TKSISEGGDP
-579 VVEERVKVPAGAKT
+579 VKEERVKVPAGAKT
-593 LIIAGHSDYVLPAL
+593 LIIAGHSDYLLPAL

>member
-1 MTTEEALAEAQ
+1 MTLEEALEASGAELV
-12 TNDTGAGEVI
+12 NDIFQINPE
-22 VIDNDLRTIII
+22 NRTITVPESEKIF
-33 PASITLL
+33 
-40 GVVSDENV
+40 GVYNDGNTERKHFRCPKIVGDNIDLSAMHLYINYQNANGRKYPYLVEDV
-48 QTLHFQMPKTYKGLD
+48 QTDGDCITFSWLIGPDVVAYKGQIKFVVCAKNGATT
-63 LSEFAIRINYMNANN
+63 E
-78 VGDTYAVD
+78 
-86 DSEISGENIVFTW
+86 W
-99 TVGRVACMYKG
+99 
-110 NTKFIVCLKKKDVSG
+110 NT
-125 NVLKE
+125 
-130 FNTSLASLPV
+130 TLAEGTV
-140 LEGLETTEAVV
+140 LEGLEATDEVV
-151 AENPDIIE
+151 ERNPDIIE
-159 QILTKLDNVTEIP
+159 QILTRLNSITEPVT
-172 QEKVSSA
+172 QESSA
-179 VEEYMAKNPINIP
+179 KRI
-192 KKLPNP
+192 
-198 HKLTFAGAVTAEYD
+198 T
-212 GSGAVTVTIPEVSVK
+212 
-227 KIPRITD
+227 RITD

-241 AAVSFIDDD
+241 AAVSFVDDD
-250 CRSAAYDTLFPLI
+250 CRSATYTTLFPLI

-285 TQEQLL
+285 TREQLL
-291 EMYNYGVT
+291 EMYNHGVT

-312 LSKDQLEENLKKC
+312 LSKEQLKENLEKC

-345 KYSVDNMSVVKKYF
+345 KYSADNMSVVKKYF
-359 NMGFLVNKGI
+359 DMGFLVDKGI
-369 NIIPYETYYM
+369 NTAPYESYYM

-384 FPTDNSFSL
+384 FPTDGSFSL
-393 SDAKAYVDK
+393 SDAKIYVDK

-416 WTSTFNVT
+416 WTSTFNAT
-424 ELKELVSY
+424 EFKELVSY

-466 GKHYFVVDF
+466 GKHYFIVDS

-490 KIETVELTIKTS
+490 KIETIELTIMTS
-502 YSIGKETSSAYK
+502 YEIGKETSSSYK
-514 GKLLA
+514 GKLLP

-533 DVTDCSKVLITGW
+533 DVTDCLEVLITGW

-558 ESGECASAKWA
+558 ESGECISAKWS
-569 TKTASEGGNS
+569 TKSISEGGDP
-579 VVEERVKVPAGAKT
+579 VKEERVKVPAGAKT
-593 LIIAGHSDYVLPAL
+593 LIIAGHSDYLLPAL

>member
-1 MTTEEALAEAQ
+1 MTLEEALEASGAEPV
-12 TNDTGAGEVI
+12 NDIFQINPENRAITVPESEKIFGVANDGNTERKHFRCPKFVGDN
-22 VIDNDLRTIII
+22 IDLSTMHLYINYQNANGQKYPYLVED
-33 PASITLL
+33 
-40 GVVSDENV
+40 V
-48 QTLHFQMPKTYKGLD
+48 QTDGDYITFSWLIGPDVVAYKGQL
-63 LSEFAIRINYMNANN
+63 
-78 VGDTYAVD
+78 
-86 DSEISGENIVFTW
+86 
-99 TVGRVACMYKG
+99 
-110 NTKFIVCLKKKDVSG
+110 KFIVCAKKADSSG
-125 NVLKE
+125 NLVNE
-130 FNTSLASLPV
+130 WNTTLAEGTV
-140 LEGLETTEAVV
+140 LEGLEAADEVV
-151 AENPDIIE
+151 DRNPDIIE
-159 QILTKLDNVTEIP
+159 QILTRLDSITEPVI
-172 QEKVSSA
+172 QESSA
-179 VEEYMAKNPINIP
+179 KRIT
-192 KKLPNP
+192 K
-198 HKLTFAGAVTAEYD
+198 
-212 GSGAVTVTIPEVSVK
+212 
-227 KIPRITD
+227 ITD

-312 LSKDQLEENLKKC
+312 LSKDQLEEDLKKC

-432 IKGKSVQII
+432 IKGKSVKII

-502 YSIGKETSSAYK
+502 YSIGKETSSTYK

-525 KFKVCEPV
+525 KFRACEPV
-533 DVTDCSKVLITGW
+533 SVTDCSEVLITGW

-558 ESGECASAKWA
+558 ESGECASGKWA

-607 SKVRQ
+607 SKVRK

>member
-1 MTTEEALAEAQ
+1 MTVEEALAASVVEPV
-12 TNDTGAGEVI
+12 NDIFEIDPETRVI
-22 VIDNDLRTIII
+22 TV
-33 PASITLL
+33 PASEKIF
-40 GVVSDENV
+40 GVSHDGNTERKHFRCSKIVGDNIDLSTMHLYINYQNANGQKYPYLVEDV
-48 QTLHFQMPKTYKGLD
+48 QTDGDYITFSWLIGPDVVEYKGQIKFVVCTKKSD
-63 LSEFAIRINYMNANN
+63 GTKSE
-78 VGDTYAVD
+78 
-86 DSEISGENIVFTW
+86 W
-99 TVGRVACMYKG
+99 
-110 NTKFIVCLKKKDVSG
+110 NT
-125 NVLKE
+125 
-130 FNTSLASLPV
+130 TLAEGTV
-140 LEGLETTEAVV
+140 LEGLEAANEVV
-151 AENPDIIE
+151 ERNPDIIE
-159 QILTKLDNVTEIP
+159 QILTRLDSITEP
-172 QEKVSSA
+172 VVQESSA
-179 VEEYMAKNPINIP
+179 KRI
-192 KKLPNP
+192 
-198 HKLTFAGAVTAEYD
+198 T
-212 GSGAVTVTIPEVSVK
+212 
-227 KIPRITD
+227 RITD
-234 GGKEEVA
+234 GRKEEVA

-250 CRSAAYDTLFPLI
+250 CRSAAYATLFPLI

-312 LSKDQLEENLKKC
+312 LSKEQLEENLKKC
-325 VEKYRE
+325 VERYRE

-345 KYSVDNMSVVKKYF
+345 KYSANNMSVVKKYF
-359 NMGFLVNKGI
+359 DMGFLVDKGI
-369 NIIPYETYYM
+369 NTAPYESYYM

-384 FPTDNSFSL
+384 FPTDGSFSL
-393 SDAKAYVDK
+393 ADAKIYVDK

-416 WTSTFNVT
+416 WTSTFNAT
-424 ELKELVSY
+424 EFKELVSY

-466 GKHYFVVDF
+466 GKHYFIVDS

-490 KIETVELTIKTS
+490 KIETIELTIMTS
-502 YSIGKETSSAYK
+502 YEIGKETSSSYK
-514 GKLLA
+514 GKLLP

-533 DVTDCSKVLITGW
+533 DVTDCLEVLITGW

-558 ESGECASAKWA
+558 ESGECISAKWS
-569 TKTASEGGNS
+569 TKSISEGGDP
-579 VVEERVKVPAGAKT
+579 VKEERVKVPAGAKT
-593 LIIAGHSDYVLPAL
+593 LIIAGHSDYLLPAL

>member
-1 MTTEEALAEAQ
+1 MTVEEALAASVVEPV
-12 TNDTGAGEVI
+12 NDIFEINPETRVI
-22 VIDNDLRTIII
+22 TV
-33 PASITLL
+33 PASEKLF
-40 GVVSDENV
+40 GVANDGNSERKHFRCPKIVGDNIDLSTMHLYINYQNANGQKYPYLVEDV
-48 QTLHFQMPKTYKGLD
+48 QTDGDYITFSWLIGPDVVEYKGQIKFVVCTKKSD
-63 LSEFAIRINYMNANN
+63 GTKSE
-78 VGDTYAVD
+78 
-86 DSEISGENIVFTW
+86 W
-99 TVGRVACMYKG
+99 
-110 NTKFIVCLKKKDVSG
+110 NT
-125 NVLKE
+125 
-130 FNTSLASLPV
+130 TLAEGTV
-140 LEGLETTEAVV
+140 LEGLEAANEVV
-151 AENPDIIE
+151 ERNPDIIE
-159 QILTKLDNVTEIP
+159 QILTRLDSITEPVI
-172 QEKVSSA
+172 QESSA
-179 VEEYMAKNPINIP
+179 KRI
-192 KKLPNP
+192 
-198 HKLTFAGAVTAEYD
+198 T
-212 GSGAVTVTIPEVSVK
+212 
-227 KIPRITD
+227 RITD

-250 CRSAAYDTLFPLI
+250 CRSAAYATLFPLI

-312 LSKDQLEENLKKC
+312 LSKEQLEENLKKC
-325 VEKYRE
+325 VERYRE

-345 KYSVDNMSVVKKYF
+345 KYSANNMSVVKKYF
-359 NMGFLVNKGI
+359 DMGFLVDKGI
-369 NIIPYETYYM
+369 NTAPYESYYM

-384 FPTDNSFSL
+384 FPTDGSFSL
-393 SDAKAYVDK
+393 ADAKIYVDK

-416 WTSTFNVT
+416 WTSTFNAT
-424 ELKELVSY
+424 EFKELVSY
-432 IKGKSVQII
+432 IKGESVQII

-466 GKHYFVVDF
+466 GKHYFIVDS

-490 KIETVELTIKTS
+490 KIETIELTIMTS
-502 YSIGKETSSAYK
+502 YEIGKETSSSYK
-514 GKLLA
+514 GKLLP

-533 DVTDCSKVLITGW
+533 DVTDCLEVLITGW

-558 ESGECASAKWA
+558 ESGECISAKWS
-569 TKTASEGGNS
+569 TKSISEGGDP
-579 VVEERVKVPAGAKT
+579 VKEERVKVPAGAKT
-593 LIIAGHSDYVLPAL
+593 LIIAGHSDYLLPAL

>member
-1 MTTEEALAEAQ
+1 MTVEEALAASVVEPV
-12 TNDTGAGEVI
+12 NDIFEIDTETRVI
-22 VIDNDLRTIII
+22 TV
-33 PASITLL
+33 PASEKIF
-40 GVVSDENV
+40 GVSHDGNTERKHFRCSKIVGDNIDLSTMHLYINYQNANGQKYPYLVEDV
-48 QTLHFQMPKTYKGLD
+48 QTDGDYITFSWLIGPDVVEYKGQIKFVVCTKKSD
-63 LSEFAIRINYMNANN
+63 GTKSE
-78 VGDTYAVD
+78 
-86 DSEISGENIVFTW
+86 W
-99 TVGRVACMYKG
+99 
-110 NTKFIVCLKKKDVSG
+110 NT
-125 NVLKE
+125 
-130 FNTSLASLPV
+130 TLAEGTV
-140 LEGLETTEAVV
+140 LEGLEAANEVV
-151 AENPDIIE
+151 ERNPDIIE
-159 QILTKLDNVTEIP
+159 QILTRLDSITEPVI
-172 QEKVSSA
+172 QESSA
-179 VEEYMAKNPINIP
+179 KRI
-192 KKLPNP
+192 
-198 HKLTFAGAVTAEYD
+198 T
-212 GSGAVTVTIPEVSVK
+212 
-227 KIPRITD
+227 RITD

-250 CRSAAYDTLFPLI
+250 CRSAAYATLFPLI

-312 LSKDQLEENLKKC
+312 LSKEQLEENLKKC
-325 VEKYRE
+325 VERYRE

-345 KYSVDNMSVVKKYF
+345 KYSANNMSVVKKYF
-359 NMGFLVNKGI
+359 DMGFLVDKGI
-369 NIIPYETYYM
+369 NTAPYESYYM

-384 FPTDNSFSL
+384 FPTDGSFSL
-393 SDAKAYVDK
+393 ADAKIYVDK

-416 WTSTFNVT
+416 WTSTFNAT
-424 ELKELVSY
+424 EFKELVSY

-466 GKHYFVVDF
+466 GKHYFIVDS

-490 KIETVELTIKTS
+490 KIETIELTIMTS
-502 YSIGKETSSAYK
+502 YEIGKETSSSYK
-514 GKLLA
+514 GKLLP

-533 DVTDCSKVLITGW
+533 DVTDCLEVLITGW

-558 ESGECASAKWA
+558 ESGECISAKWS
-569 TKTASEGGNS
+569 TKSISEGGDP
-579 VVEERVKVPAGAKT
+579 VKEERVKVPAGAKT
-593 LIIAGHSDYVLPAL
+593 LIIAGHSDYLLPAL

>member
-1 MTTEEALAEAQ
+1 MTVEEALAASVVEPV
-12 TNDTGAGEVI
+12 NDIFEIDPETRVI
-22 VIDNDLRTIII
+22 TV
-33 PASITLL
+33 PASEKIF
-40 GVVSDENV
+40 GVSHDGNTERKHFRCSKIVGDNIDLSTMHLYINYQNANGQKYPYLVEDV
-48 QTLHFQMPKTYKGLD
+48 QTDGDYITFSWLIGPDVVEYKGQIKFVVCTKKSD
-63 LSEFAIRINYMNANN
+63 GTKSE
-78 VGDTYAVD
+78 
-86 DSEISGENIVFTW
+86 W
-99 TVGRVACMYKG
+99 
-110 NTKFIVCLKKKDVSG
+110 NT
-125 NVLKE
+125 
-130 FNTSLASLPV
+130 TLAEGTV
-140 LEGLETTEAVV
+140 LEGLEAANEVV
-151 AENPDIIE
+151 ERNPDIIE
-159 QILTKLDNVTEIP
+159 QILTRLDSITEPVI
-172 QEKVSSA
+172 QESSA
-179 VEEYMAKNPINIP
+179 KRI
-192 KKLPNP
+192 
-198 HKLTFAGAVTAEYD
+198 T
-212 GSGAVTVTIPEVSVK
+212 
-227 KIPRITD
+227 RITD

-250 CRSAAYDTLFPLI
+250 CRSAAYATLFPLI

-312 LSKDQLEENLKKC
+312 LSKEQLEENLKKC
-325 VEKYRE
+325 VERYRE

-345 KYSVDNMSVVKKYF
+345 KYSANNMSVVKKYF
-359 NMGFLVNKGI
+359 DMGFLVDKGI
-369 NIIPYETYYM
+369 NTAPYESYYM

-384 FPTDNSFSL
+384 FPTDGSFSL
-393 SDAKAYVDK
+393 ADAKIYVDK

-416 WTSTFNVT
+416 WTSTFNAT
-424 ELKELVSY
+424 EFKELVSY

-466 GKHYFVVDF
+466 GKHYFIVDS

-490 KIETVELTIKTS
+490 KIETIELTIMTS
-502 YSIGKETSSAYK
+502 YEIGKETSSSYK
-514 GKLLA
+514 GKLLP

-533 DVTDCSKVLITGW
+533 DVTDCLEVLITGW

-558 ESGECASAKWA
+558 ESGECISAKWS
-569 TKTASEGGNS
+569 TKSISEGGDP
-579 VVEERVKVPAGAKT
+579 VKEERVKVPAGAKT
-593 LIIAGHSDYVLPAL
+593 LIIAGHSDYLLPAL

>member
-1 MTTEEALAEAQ
+1 MTIDEALAASVIEPV
-12 TNDTGAGEVI
+12 NDTFEIDMETRVI
-22 VIDNDLRTIII
+22 TV
-33 PASITLL
+33 PASEKLF
-40 GVVSDENV
+40 GVANDGNSERKHFRCPKFVGDNIDLSTMHLYINYQNANGEKSAYLVEDV
-48 QTLHFQMPKTYKGLD
+48 QTDGDYITFSWLVSPNVTAYKGQ
-63 LSEFAIRINYMNANN
+63 IKY
-78 VGDTYAVD
+78 
-86 DSEISGENIVFTW
+86 
-99 TVGRVACMYKG
+99 
-110 NTKFIVCLKKKDVSG
+110 IVCAKNG
-125 NVLKE
+125 ATTE
-130 FNTSLASLPV
+130 WNTTLAEGTV
-140 LEGLETTEAVV
+140 LEGLEAADEVV
-151 AENPDIIE
+151 DRNPDIIE
-159 QILTKLDNVTEIP
+159 QILTRLDSITEPVI
-172 QEKVSSA
+172 QESSA
-179 VEEYMAKNPINIP
+179 KRIT
-192 KKLPNP
+192 K
-198 HKLTFAGAVTAEYD
+198 
-212 GSGAVTVTIPEVSVK
+212 
-227 KIPRITD
+227 ITD

-250 CRSAAYDTLFPLI
+250 CRSAAYATLFPLI

-279 GADLYM
+279 GADMHM

-359 NMGFLVNKGI
+359 DMGFLVNKGI

-424 ELKELVSY
+424 ELKDLVSY

-466 GKHYFVVDF
+466 GKHYFIVDS
-475 TGKIWTDQFS
+475 TGKIWTDQFA

-490 KIETVELTIKTS
+490 KTETVELTIKTS
-502 YSIGKETSSAYK
+502 YSIGKETSSTYK

-533 DVTDCSKVLITGW
+533 DVTDCSEVLITGW

-558 ESGECASAKWA
+558 ESGECASGKWA

>member
-1 MTTEEALAEAQ
+1 MTIDEALAASVIEPV
-12 TNDTGAGEVI
+12 NDIFQINPENRAITVPESEKIFGVANDGNSERKHFRCPKI
-22 VIDNDLRTIII
+22 VGDNIDLSTMHLYINYQNANGQKYPYLVED
-33 PASITLL
+33 
-40 GVVSDENV
+40 V
-48 QTLHFQMPKTYKGLD
+48 QTDSDYITFTWLIGPDVVAYKGQ
-63 LSEFAIRINYMNANN
+63 I
-78 VGDTYAVD
+78 
-86 DSEISGENIVFTW
+86 
-99 TVGRVACMYKG
+99 
-110 NTKFIVCLKKKDVSG
+110 KFIVCAKKGDG
-125 NVLKE
+125 TIPE
-130 FNTSLASLPV
+130 WNTTLAEGTV
-140 LEGLETTEAVV
+140 LEGLEATDEVV
-151 AENPDIIE
+151 ARNPDIIE
-159 QILTKLDNVTEIP
+159 QILTRLNSITEPVT
-172 QEKVSSA
+172 QESSA
-179 VEEYMAKNPINIP
+179 KRIT
-192 KKLPNP
+192 K
-198 HKLTFAGAVTAEYD
+198 
-212 GSGAVTVTIPEVSVK
+212 
-227 KIPRITD
+227 ITD

-250 CRSAAYDTLFPLI
+250 CRSAAYATLFPLI

-279 GADLYM
+279 GADMHM

-359 NMGFLVNKGI
+359 DMGFLVNKGI

-416 WTSTFNVT
+416 WTSTFNAT
-424 ELKELVSY
+424 ELKDLVSY

-466 GKHYFVVDF
+466 GKHYFIVDS

-502 YSIGKETSSAYK
+502 YSIGKETSSTYK

-533 DVTDCSKVLITGW
+533 DVTDCSEVLITGW